1 MNFQVKRWQW
11 ILGSVF
17 VILLVITI
25 VLLATASCDC
35 SCGATTFTIH
45 HVYRESSDQCH
56 AIAQIRNLTCPAEL
70 FWYSTCSAWSIFPTF
85 LACCGVVAFAAG
97 YVILTRRI
105 RKSIERRKQRER
117 NLRAALQPVSSSP
130 HGVHPARDVGPLPPY
145 QQWHDD
151 DNESDIGNS
160 PSVAASPRQGSGPL
174 PLYSQRWD
182 HESSSDG
189 SHYGSSSRGSDS
201 PRMMYPPRAKTK
213 TGNGPSIWEMKV

>member
-1 MNFQVKRWQW
+1 MNFKVKRWQW
-11 ILGSVF
+11 VLSIIF
-17 VILLVITI
+17 VILLIITI

-35 SCGATTFTIH
+35 NCGDTTFTIH
-45 HVYRESSDQCH
+45 HVYRESSDQCRT
-56 AIAQIRNLTCPAEL
+56 IAQIRNLNCPIQDR
-70 FWYSTCSAWSIFPTF
+70 WISTCSAWSIFPTF
-85 LACCGVVAFAAG
+85 LACCAVVAFAAG

-105 RKSIERRKQRER
+105 RKSIERRKERER

-130 HGVHPARDVGPLPPY
+130 HGVQPPREVGPLPPY

-151 DNESDIGNS
+151 DDDE
-160 PSVAASPRQGSGPL
+160 VALPRPGGGPL

-182 HESSSDG
+182 RESSSDG

-213 TGNGPSIWEMKV
+213 TGNGPSVWELKV